1 MAKSSLQI
9 NEFLIVT
16 RYFFFYQRFYFQF
29 VYSYSFLHIN
39 LFFPSSVPPT
49 LRLRFFFHIK
59 SRKFFTLKRV
69 DSQILMFDLVSH
81 LSCGLI
87 LNFIFYHFDVTL
99 TQIET
104 IHSVKQPDFGPLIS
118 QTASFRKVINQAQKW
133 FKLNRNWRFAFD
145 VSSLFYQMIDSFF
158 FTTESNQIDT
168 HSTFDSNISILRVS
182 TLTPFISNFTSFV
195 WDRR

>member
-1 MAKSSLQI
+1 M
-9 NEFLIVT
+9 
-16 RYFFFYQRFYFQF
+16 
-29 VYSYSFLHIN
+29 
-39 LFFPSSVPPT
+39 
-49 LRLRFFFHIK
+49 
-59 SRKFFTLKRV
+59 

-158 FTTESNQIDT
+158 FTAESNQIDT
-168 HSTFDSNISILRVS
+168 HSTLCSNISILRVS

-195 WDRR
+195 WDRRWKRIIIQIEDKCERFLILYYYSIFYRDVIRNWKSFLDAASCLVFFYLCLVDAISWG